1 MRGCTGMWR
10 IRTWSWEASVPRYQ
24 PGRPSTLV
32 LPSGHLLF
40 PHLLT
45 LLLLLSLLLFSLL
58 STPPSSG
65 ALIFAHCPI
74 LVQNANHV
82 GQIHVFVTQ
91 HY

>member
-1 MRGCTGMWR
+1 MQGCTGMWR
-10 IRTWSWEASVPRYQ
+10 ICTWSWEASDPRNQ

-32 LPSGHLLF
+32 LPSGQPLF
-40 PHLLT
+40 PH
-45 LLLLLSLLLFSLL
+45 LLSLLLFSLL
-58 STPPSSG
+58 SSSPSSG

-74 LVQNANHV
+74 LTQNANHV